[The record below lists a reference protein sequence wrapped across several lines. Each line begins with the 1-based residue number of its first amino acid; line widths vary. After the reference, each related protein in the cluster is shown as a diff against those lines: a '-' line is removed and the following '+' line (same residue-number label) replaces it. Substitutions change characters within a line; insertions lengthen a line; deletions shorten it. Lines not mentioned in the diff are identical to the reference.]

1 MTPADSLDSGRGG
14 SLSMGRARIAALLC
28 AVLATIAI
36 YKVTVVV
43 EKNAIAD
50 NAAASVASAN
60 IDHRP

>member
-1 MTPADSLDSGRGG
+1 
-14 SLSMGRARIAALLC
+14 MGRARIAALLC
-28 AVLATIAI
+28 AVLATIVI
-36 YKVTVVV
+36 YKATVVS